1 MKKSAISF
9 SSFMSFIILV
19 SLLLSSG
26 TANAVI
32 EVYEFDDQELEK
44 RFIKLTYELRCPKCQ
59 NQNLADSNSE
69 LSLDLKAIV
78 YEKLIAGETDQQIL
92 DFMKQRYGEFI
103 LFNPEMSQSNALLW
117 AGPFIFLIVV
127 VGGFLRWY
135 MNNRDLVDE

>member
-1 MKKSAISF
+1 MKKNAFSF
-9 SSFMSFIILV
+9 LNFMPYAVFFAC
-19 SLLLSSG
+19 LLSAS

-32 EVYEFDDQELEK
+32 DVYEFDDPELEK

-78 YEKLIAGETDQQIL
+78 YEKLNAGETDQQIL

-103 LFNPEMSQSNALLW
+103 LFNPEVNQSNALLW
-117 AGPFIFLIVV
+117 AGPFIFLILIG
-127 VGGFLRWY
+127 GGFFRWY
-135 MNNRDLVDE
+135 LSNRDLDDE